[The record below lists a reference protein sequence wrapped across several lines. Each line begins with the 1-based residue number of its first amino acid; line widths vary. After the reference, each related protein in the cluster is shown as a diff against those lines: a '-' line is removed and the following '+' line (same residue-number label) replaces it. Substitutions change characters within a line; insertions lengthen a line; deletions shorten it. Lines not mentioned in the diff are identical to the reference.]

1 MLICWCFCGSFC
13 TLERAVTQL
22 EKVVA
27 AGHQVIPVGSPEFLR
42 SDTRFGKAADW
53 IARIERLCARPMVR
67 DIPAAEP
74 IGPKLAPDLT
84 VVAPC
89 TGNTLAKLAAGISDT
104 PVTLAVKSHLRG
116 GGPLLLA
123 AASNDLLR
131 GNFPSLSAM
140 YGKKSVYFLPLLQD
154 DPVKKPFSAVADFER
169 LPEAIDAAAKGKQLR
184 PLFTCVGE

>member
-1 MLICWCFCGSFC
+1 MLICWCFCASFC
-13 TLERAVTQL
+13 TLERAVSQF
-22 EKVVA
+22 EKTAA
-27 AGHQVIPVGSPEFLR
+27 AGHSMIPVGSPEFLG
-42 SDTRFGKAADW
+42 SDTRFGKAEDW
-53 IARIERLCARPMVR
+53 IARIEKACGRPIVR
-67 DIPAAEP
+67 DIPGAEP

-104 PVTLAVKSHLRG
+104 AVTLAVKSHLRG

-131 GNFPSLSAM
+131 GNFPNLAAM

-154 DPVKKPFSAVADFER
+154 DPVKKPFSAVSEFEL
-169 LPEAIDAAAKGKQLR
+169 LPEAIDAAMQGKQLR
-184 PLFTCVGE
+184 PLFRCTI